1 MMARMACLLFFVC
14 FGWECCSPHSPTQHL
29 SMANVSAPL
38 GALYCLASGWL
49 VAIDVMDESNG
60 IRCVFVG
67 TCITHCIVCTGT
79 QTVQAYFTLALT

>member
-1 MMARMACLLFFVC
+1 MIDQECMFVVFCLFRL
-14 FGWECCSPHSPTQHL
+14 GMLSPHSPTQRL

-60 IRCVFVG
+60 IRCVSVG
-67 TCITHCIVCTGT
+67 TCITHCIVCTGM